1 MCVAF
6 QRTQLWM
13 QENLENKIAETKNN
27 KKKLRCQQEISRKQP
42 AEFMR
47 TGIEIRCLFLS
58 AMQGLEYFHQH
69 APSKKSILFF
79 WI

>member
-27 KKKLRCQQEISRKQP
+27 KKKLRCQQEISLKQP

-47 TGIEIRCLFLS
+47 KGIEIRCLFLS
-58 AMQGLEYFHQH
+58 AM
-69 APSKKSILFF
+69 
-79 WI
+79 